1 MGFWDSRTGAPIDGS
16 PESSHTGDFTVI
28 PNGTSAPASI
38 KSFLLVEKKNPR
50 TQVEENFYQIT
61 YKITSGEF
69 KNREV
74 TQKIKVFEDKPETVQ
89 RALNMM
95 KRVYD
100 LCNHKPAHA
109 NVPTND
115 DLKPMIGKILGI
127 KIREWQ
133 IAKDDGGFMEGNFV
147 AEVYSPSQDF
157 KTETGIKL
165 SLPEVITSHVNSA
178 FSRNPRVEPDLDSD
192 LPF

>member
-1 MGFWDSRTGAPIDGS
+1 MGFWDSKNGAPVTGS
-16 PESSHTGDFTVI
+16 ADDAHTADFAVI
-28 PNGTSAPASI
+28 PNNTTAPAAI
-38 KSFLLVEKKNPR
+38 KSFLLVNKPNQR
-50 TQVEENFYQIT
+50 TGVDDNFYMVT

-74 TQKIKVFEDKPETVQ
+74 TQKIKVFEEKADSAQ

-95 KRVYD
+95 KRIYD

-127 KIREWQ
+127 NIREWQ
-133 IAKDDGGFMEGNFV
+133 MPKDGGGFMEGNFV
-147 AEVYSPSQDF
+147 SAVYSPTQDF
-157 KTETGIKL
+157 KTETGVKMP
-165 SLPEVITSHVNSA
+165 LPEVTTSHVNSA